1 MESGMARTSQ
11 SMISTFS
18 LSDLSFALQ
27 GFDRGARGRPLPIC
41 LPLCRDYMVTSPSM
55 CSFQRTQ
62 TLHGGMCTMVEG
74 SMLEVL
80 ATLIVLALMLA
91 PGLNMLVGALAWGVP
106 GFLVGLV
113 LTIIIAV
120 AAKSS

>member
-1 MESGMARTSQ
+1 
-11 SMISTFS
+11 
-18 LSDLSFALQ
+18 
-27 GFDRGARGRPLPIC
+27 
-41 LPLCRDYMVTSPSM
+41 
-55 CSFQRTQ
+55 
-62 TLHGGMCTMVEG
+62 MVEG